1 MNVSFSFALIFRNLP
16 DFRLQRKAKTL
27 LNYVFIIIL
36 FLCFY
41 TVLFVIYHF
50 VFRLQRYKFFLNQQR
65 KKRAAPLERGAA
77 LNPLEQRIYCITCS
91 LASLVNAL
99 LLLELHRLAFAIGG
113 NGGLGDYDVAQNIFS
128 HMAKNIAAA
137 HKNQ

>member
-1 MNVSFSFALIFRNLP
+1 MSIESEKKSKNASKLCIYS
-16 DFRLQRKAKTL
+16 
-27 LNYVFIIIL
+27 IIL

-41 TVLFVIYHF
+41 SVLITFY
-50 VFRLQRYKFFLNQQR
+50 RLYFNLQKYELFLNQQR
-65 KKRAAPLERGAA
+65 KKRAEPLERGAA